1 MSTQLRSLINF
12 LCLVALLFHLKHFFF
27 HFFVSLSSFLT
38 FSLVI
43 LTSKKL
49 PRAVVVV
56 AELEVENNQ
65 RTHWKMQRDISAAAG
80 KAKSS
85 RRKWEGAVGGFIWI
99 ELHGCRPE
107 GVAHVYPSLPSL
119 PLSISRS
126 VSACPFTLQP
136 PLTFCTIFHGLCFV
150 PRAACR
156 VRDLCHTKCKYMSKH
171 ASPGA
176 DMHKCTRKNY
186 EPNAV
191 RKMHIQLVCIV
202 REQFTLL
209 SCMYIWFTWNYDKA
223 HFFSLSACI
232 ENHPYACSHI
242 FI

>member
-107 GVAHVYPSLPSL
+107 GVAHVYPSLPHHQCLRL
-119 PLSISRS
+119 PLHLTAPSHLLHNLSWS
-126 VSACPFTLQP
+126 V
-136 PLTFCTIFHGLCFV
+136 LCASGGVSGAWF
-150 PRAACR
+150 
-156 VRDLCHTKCKYMSKH
+156 MSH
-171 ASPGA
+171 E
-176 DMHKCTRKNY
+176 MQIH
-186 EPNAV
+186 E
-191 RKMHIQLVCIV
+191 
-202 REQFTLL
+202 
-209 SCMYIWFTWNYDKA
+209 
-223 HFFSLSACI
+223 
-232 ENHPYACSHI
+232 
-242 FI
+242 

>member
-107 GVAHVYPSLPSL
+107 GVAHVYPSLPSPPVSPL
-119 PLSISRS
+119 APSPYSPLSPSAQSFMVCALCLGRRVGCVIYVTRNANTWVNMQAPAQTCISALGKITS
-126 VSACPFTLQP
+126 LMQLGKCISNW
-136 PLTFCTIFHGLCFV
+136 FV
-150 PRAACR
+150 
-156 VRDLCHTKCKYMSKH
+156 
-171 ASPGA
+171 
-176 DMHKCTRKNY
+176 
-186 EPNAV
+186 
-191 RKMHIQLVCIV
+191 
-202 REQFTLL
+202 
-209 SCMYIWFTWNYDKA
+209 
-223 HFFSLSACI
+223 
-232 ENHPYACSHI
+232 
-242 FI
+242 

>member
-1 MSTQLRSLINF
+1 MGRGSRGIHLDRASWMS
-12 LCLVALLFHLKHFFF
+12 
-27 HFFVSLSSFLT
+27 
-38 FSLVI
+38 
-43 LTSKKL
+43 
-49 PRAVVVV
+49 PR
-56 AELEVENNQ
+56 
-65 RTHWKMQRDISAAAG
+65 R
-80 KAKSS
+80 
-85 RRKWEGAVGGFIWI
+85 
-99 ELHGCRPE
+99 CRPR
-107 GVAHVYPSLPSL
+107 LPIT
-119 PLSISRS
+119 PLTTS

-209 SCMYIWFTWNYDKA
+209 SCMKYIWFTWNYDKA